1 MESAAQGP
9 AALARV
15 VLGPA
20 ARAPQWFAGMVVR
33 RVGRAEWRT
42 SVEPGR
48 VGDRVACRAE
58 RGRVGGRVAGR
69 VGLEEW
75 RTFVVGR
82 RLLVEAA
89 EGRVERKAEPG
100 ESRKFELGQVVQG
113 QVELKLPWQQV
124 AK

>member
-48 VGDRVACRAE
+48 VGD
-58 RGRVGGRVAGR
+58 RVAGR